1 MFLILSSAIIYKRR
15 AKARKINKEQ
25 FTRENFTWF
34 LIDLN
39 MRFDESVHGKILT
52 HNPYFYALK

>member
-25 FTRENFTWF
+25 FTRENFKWF
-34 LIDLN
+34 LIDRN
-39 MRFDESVHGKILT
+39 MWSDESVQGKILT